1 MNNSYNNNSGSRRQK
16 LNSRLKHTQRQ
27 EEESKKA
34 PKAMLRGAIAAT
46 AAKKKVTLDDLKE
59 NLQTAMELEHS
70 TIPPYLCALYSIKEG
85 KNLMATEIVK
95 SVVIEEM
102 LHMVMVANLINAVGG
117 KPIIGKTKGK
127 PFIPTYPTALPGN
140 VDKDLIINL
149 TSLTRKQVGV
159 FCKIE
164 HPGDE
169 ERDVKVQLRSNDGDT
184 EFASIGAFYEALME
198 QIETLEAQAQKKDT
212 TIFTGKTKQ
221 VTPEHYYGAGG
232 SIINVHTIDDARAVI
247 DEIVDQGE
255 GSFGSIFA
263 DPYQEGKEEYLWF
276 GADVEEYAHYFRF
289 KEVQFG
295 RFYKPTDS
303 AHRDSPN
310 GGLPTGEKIDIDWND
325 VYIMNDN
332 PKMKDYPKDSEI
344 YQKMYDFNK
353 TYCNLLDNLDKGCN
367 GNPDIL
373 REGIMVMFDMKYKA
387 QELMKI
393 PGKNGLAAGPSFEYI
408 D

>member
-1 MNNSYNNNSGSRRQK
+1 M
-16 LNSRLKHTQRQ
+16 
-27 EEESKKA
+27 
-34 PKAMLRGAIAAT
+34 
-46 AAKKKVTLDDLKE
+46 
-59 NLQTAMELEHS
+59 
-70 TIPPYLCALYSIKEG
+70 
-85 KNLMATEIVK
+85 
-95 SVVIEEM
+95 VIEEM
-102 LHMVMVANLINAVGG
+102 LHMVMVANLINAIGG

-127 PFIPTYPTALPGN
+127 PFIPSYPTALPGN

-149 TSLTRKQVGV
+149 TSLTRKQVAV

-169 ERDVKVQLRSNDGDT
+169 ERDVKVQLRCNDGET
-184 EFASIGAFYEALME
+184 EFASIGAFYEAVMD
-198 QIETLEAQAQKKDT
+198 QIETLEAEAHKKGT

-232 SIINVHTIDDARAVI
+232 SIINVYNLDDARAVI

-332 PKMKDYPKDSEI
+332 PKMADYPKDSEV

-373 REGIMVMFDMKYKA
+373 REGIMIMFDMKYKA

>member
-1 MNNSYNNNSGSRRQK
+1 MSNSYNNSGSRRQK
-16 LNSRLKHTQRQ
+16 LNSRLKHIQQQ
-27 EEESKKA
+27 EEEAKNA
-34 PKAMLRGAIAAT
+34 PKTMLRGA
-46 AAKKKVTLDDLKE
+46 KKPSPKSKGTLDDLYA

-85 KNLMATEIVK
+85 KNLMAAEIVK

-127 PFIPTYPTALPGN
+127 PFIPNYPTHLPGN

-149 TSLTRKQVGV
+149 TSLTKKQVGV

-169 ERDVKVQLRSNDGDT
+169 EREVKVQLRTNDGET

-198 QIETLEAQAQKKDT
+198 QIEILECEAKEKGK
-212 TIFTGKTKQ
+212 TIFTGKTPQ

-232 SIINVHTIDDARAVI
+232 AIINVKNIDDARAVI

-263 DPYQEGKEEYLWF
+263 EPYKEGKEEYLWF

-289 KEVQFG
+289 KEVLHG

-310 GGLPTGEKIDIDWND
+310 KGLPTGEKIDIDWNE
-325 VYIMNDN
+325 VYMINDN
-332 PKMKDYPKDSEI
+332 PKMEQYPKDSEV

-353 TYCNLLDNLDKGCN
+353 TYTQLLENINTGCN
-367 GNPDIL
+367 GKPEVL
-373 REGIMVMFDMKYKA
+373 REGIVIMFDLKYKA

-393 PGKNGLAAGPSFEYI
+393 PGINGLGAGPSFEYV

>member
-1 MNNSYNNNSGSRRQK
+1 MSNSYTNSGSRRQK
-16 LNSRLKHTQRQ
+16 LNSRLKHIQQQ
-27 EEESKKA
+27 EEEAKNTSKT
-34 PKAMLRGAIAAT
+34 MVRGAVAAT
-46 AAKKKVTLDDLKE
+46 TKRKKDSLEDLKA

-85 KNLMATEIVK
+85 KNLMAAEIVK

-117 KPIIGKTKGK
+117 TPMIGKTEGK
-127 PFIPTYPTALPGN
+127 PFIPTYPTQLPGN

-149 TSLTRKQVGV
+149 TSLTKKQVGV

-169 ERDVKVQLRSNDGDT
+169 ERDIKVQLRTNDGDT
-184 EFASIGAFYEALME
+184 EYASIGAFYEAVME
-198 QIETLEAQAQKKDT
+198 QIETLEAAAQKKGK
-212 TIFTGKTKQ
+212 TIFTGKTPQ

-232 SIINVHTIDDARAVI
+232 SIINVKNIEDARAVI

-263 DPYQEGKEEYLWF
+263 EPYKEGKEEYLWF

-289 KEVQFG
+289 KEVLHG

-310 GGLPTGEKIDIDWND
+310 KGLPTGEKIDIDWNE
-325 VYIMNDN
+325 VYMMNDN
-332 PKMKDYPKDSEI
+332 PKMAAYPKDSEV

-353 TYCNLLDNLDKGCN
+353 TYSNLLENINVGCN
-367 GNPDIL
+367 GKPEVL
-373 REGIMVMFDMKYKA
+373 REGIVIMFDLKYKA

-393 PGKNGLAAGPSFEYI
+393 PGINGLGAGPSFEYV